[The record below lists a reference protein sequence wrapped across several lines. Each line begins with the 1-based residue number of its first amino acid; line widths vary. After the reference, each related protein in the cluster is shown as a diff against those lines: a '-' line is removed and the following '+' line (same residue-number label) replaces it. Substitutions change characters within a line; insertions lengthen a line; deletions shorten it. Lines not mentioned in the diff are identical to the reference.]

1 MTMTRPFFLIA
12 LAVSCGCSGG
22 DADLDSRL
30 AKLEGTN
37 ERQASTSADL
47 AKDADSLHRGVLRF
61 SSEASKIGEDF
72 KRATERFNNAKRTAD
87 QASDEFKL
95 AAADYKEA
103 AETYRLA
110 ATVAAIAAGKLR
122 IDDIACVA
130 LHDQLNRSLK
140 DANIAIDTISAEL
153 VPASFQ
159 ALAGSPNPTSLKSL
173 AGRLL
178 DPKMLDQARRAP
190 MEAIERVSNDA
201 LAALGCGRGTG

>member
-1 MTMTRPFFLIA
+1 MSVLPMRRPKA
-12 LAVSCGCSGG
+12 
-22 DADLDSRL
+22 
-30 AKLEGTN
+30 
-37 ERQASTSADL
+37 QASRVRRSSVAERRFWR
-47 AKDADSLHRGVLRF
+47 HRVSVMVGQLSRGRT
-61 SSEASKIGEDF
+61 ID
-72 KRATERFNNAKRTAD
+72 AKRNAD
-87 QASDEFKL
+87 QSSDEFKL

-130 LHDQLNRSLK
+130 LHDQLSRSLK
-140 DANIAIDTISAEL
+140 DANIAIDKISAEL
-153 VPASFQ
+153 VPASFL
-159 ALAGSPNPTSLKSL
+159 ALADSANPMPLKSL

-178 DPKMLDQARRAP
+178 DPKLMDQARRAP